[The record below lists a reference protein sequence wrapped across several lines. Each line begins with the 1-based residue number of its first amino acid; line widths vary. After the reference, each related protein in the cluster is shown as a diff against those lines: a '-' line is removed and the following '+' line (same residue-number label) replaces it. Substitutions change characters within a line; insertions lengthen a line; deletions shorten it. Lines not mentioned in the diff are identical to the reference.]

1 VLIRVIRVIRGRF
14 FFLLVSRLTT
24 LNLYA
29 TSFMRLDQFLKS
41 SRLVLR
47 RSAAQELCDAGAVS
61 VNDVPARSSRTVRA
75 GDVLSILRGE
85 RLTRV
90 RVLNIP
96 ATKQVARHD
105 AQTLY
110 ELIAPDG
117 SSATPAET

>member
-1 VLIRVIRVIRGRF
+1 MLIRVIRGRF
-14 FFLLVSRLTT
+14 FFLLISRLTT

>member
-1 VLIRVIRVIRGRF
+1 VDKIFTAFCIELT
-14 FFLLVSRLTT
+14 LLDFGLT
-24 LNLYA
+24 
-29 TSFMRLDQFLKS
+29 FMRLDQFLKS

-61 VNDVPARSSRTVRA
+61 VNDVPARSSRTVRP

-90 RVLNIP
+90 RVLNLP
-96 ATKQVARHD
+96 TTKQVARHD

-117 SSATPAET
+117 SIAPPAEN